1 MQEKDMDRRFGDGR
15 PAERI
20 GGPAWSALWR
30 PICRRSHPETVTF
43 GTFEGESRYGNFT
56 LMPHRI
62 SISALQDFVRRGG
75 VCVAIATLMLI
86 AFQTPVAAQQPG
98 GTNIAVSLLPGANQA
113 PAGGSIPVAFVMKP
127 KPGWHGYWKNPGDAG
142 AEATIAW
149 TLPEG
154 VTVGD
159 LRYPV
164 PERLT
169 VSGIMNYVY
178 EHEYALLAEL
188 KLAADVAPGTRLPLK
203 AKFDYL
209 ACTKEICVP
218 ESAEVSAEL
227 VAGTAGRAVVKDAR
241 FDAFEAAMPKPIGT
255 EGKFAVENGRV
266 RIGVP
271 LPAAMAV
278 ADPYFFP
285 LEYGSLDH
293 GAVQTIGRDGD
304 VLIVETK
311 AGANAAG
318 LAKIDGLLKIG
329 EGQGLLLTA
338 KPGAVPPVGEPIG
351 AAEAGGGAGVILAA
365 LAGALLGG
373 LLLNIMPCVFPIL
386 SLKALSLAKAG
397 GDERSARREAM
408 AYTAGVV
415 LVCLALGAAL
425 LGLRAGGAAVG
436 WAFQLQDPRIILVL
450 LLLVT
455 GIALNLAGLFELP
468 AIGGGS
474 RLASAGGTHGAFW
487 TGALAAF
494 VATPCTGPFMGAAL
508 GAALVLPTAAAL
520 AIFAGLGLGLA
531 LPFLLLGFVPALR
544 RRLPKPGPWMDRLR
558 RILSIPMFLTALGLA
573 WILGRQAGVDAMAM
587 GLGAAL
593 LLSLG
598 LWWVGVRQGRPRAWL
613 PFVPALAMGIAA
625 ILAVP
630 LEAPV
635 ATKAQGVLE
644 SEPFSEA
651 KLAALRGEQRPVF
664 VYFTADWC
672 ITCKVNEKG
681 VLSRTDV
688 AKAFKG
694 RNVAVLVG
702 DWTRGDASIGR
713 FLAQHGR
720 SGVPLYLYYAP
731 GQDAKILPQILTV
744 DDLTTLGT

>member
-1 MQEKDMDRRFGDGR
+1 M
-15 PAERI
+15 PA
-20 GGPAWSALWR
+20 
-30 PICRRSHPETVTF
+30 F
-43 GTFEGESRYGNFT
+43 F
-56 LMPHRI
+56 
-62 SISALQDFVRRGG
+62 RGL
-75 VCVAIATLMLI
+75 AIAMLLLI
-86 AFQTPVAAQQPG
+86 GLQAPATAQQAG
-98 GTNIAVSLLPGANQA
+98 AGNIAVSLLPGAKAA
-113 PAGGSIPVAFVMKP
+113 PAGGSLPLALVMKP

-154 VTVGD
+154 VTVGA

-164 PERLT
+164 PERLI

-188 KLAADVAPGTRLPLK
+188 KLAPGVAPGTRLPLK

-209 ACTKEICVP
+209 ACTKEFCVP
-218 ESAEVSAEL
+218 ESSEISAEI
-227 VAGTAGRAVVKDAR
+227 VAGAAGAATAKDPR
-241 FDAFEAAMPKPIGT
+241 FDAFEAAMPKPLGVD
-255 EGKFAVENGRV
+255 GRFVVQDGRV

-285 LEYGSLDH
+285 LDYGSLDH
-293 GAVQTIGRDGD
+293 GAAQTISRNGD
-304 VLIVETK
+304 LLIVETK

-318 LAKIDGLLKIG
+318 LAAMGGLLKIG
-329 EGQGLLLTA
+329 EGQGLMLTA
-338 KPGAVPPVGEPIG
+338 RPGAVPTAGAPVGAG
-351 AAEAGGGAGVILAA
+351 GAEAAAGAGVVLAA
-365 LAGALLGG
+365 LAGAILGG
-373 LLLNIMPCVFPIL
+373 LLLNVMPCVFPIL
-386 SLKALSLAKAG
+386 GLKALSLARAG
-397 GDERSARREAM
+397 GDEAGARREAL

-415 LVCLALGAAL
+415 LVCLALGSLL

-436 WAFQLQDPRIILVL
+436 WAFQLQDPRVILIL

-455 GIALNLAGLFELP
+455 CIALNLAGLFELP

-474 RLASAGGTHGAFW
+474 GLAGKGGAQGAFW

-544 RRLPKPGPWMDRLR
+544 RRLPRPGAWMNRLR
-558 RILSIPMFLTALGLA
+558 RILSIPMFLTALALA
-573 WILGRQAGVDAMAM
+573 WILGRQAGVDAMAL

-593 LLSLG
+593 ILALG
-598 LWWVGVRQGRPRAWL
+598 LWWVGARQGRSRAWL
-613 PFVPALAMGIAA
+613 PLAPALAAA
-625 ILAVP
+625 LAALLIVP
-630 LEAPV
+630 LEAP
-635 ATKAQGVLE
+635 AGAESKGVLN

-651 KLAALRGEQRPVF
+651 KLAALRSEGRPVF

-681 VLSRTDV
+681 VLSGAKV
-688 AKAFKG
+688 AQAFNDRK
-694 RNVAVLVG
+694 VAVLSG
-702 DWTRGDASIGR
+702 DWTRGDAAIGR
-713 FLAQHGR
+713 FLARHGR
-720 SGVPLYLYYAP
+720 SGVPLYLYYGP
-731 GQDAKILPQILTV
+731 GQEAKVLPQILTV
-744 DDLTTLGT
+744 GDLTALGT